1 MKARPPMASA
11 VPLTLA
17 EFFPILEFSTLSAQ
31 SLDCRAA
38 SFSRPISFLSRSFCD
53 SSKASCRRLFS
64 YHEEKFPFCT
74 SMLLRLMDR
83 M

>member
-1 MKARPPMASA
+1 MASA

-17 EFFPILEFSTLSAQ
+17 EFFPILEPSTLSAHT
-31 SLDCRAA
+31 LDCRAA
-38 SFSRPISFLSRSFCD
+38 SCSRPISFFSCWFWD
-53 SSKASCRRLFS
+53 SSKASCRCLFS
-64 YHEEKFPFCT
+64 YHEEKFPRWM